1 MNNLV
6 FSLRN
11 VGKSRPG
18 ADGFCLHI
26 DGLDVVRGSLQALV
40 GPSGCGKSTALDL
53 LAGILRPDA
62 EAAAGAAAEAAA
74 GTAGG
79 AARVERAVQTGNPTL
94 AERAEPG
101 EAPSGRERRFLFSPT
116 PNAAN
121 DMLEK
126 WRKKDLNSLA
136 RLRQRHLGYV
146 QQTGGLLPFLTARDN
161 IMLRCSSLGC
171 VAERSQQIQGIVDGL
186 GIGRL
191 LKQYPATLSVGERQ
205 RVAIAA
211 ALAHA
216 PEMVLAD
223 EPTAALDPM
232 HARNALRIFANL
244 AKMMNITVLMVT
256 HSLEM
261 AVEAGFSPIRV
272 ALDQGGPGAISR
284 IDHRMEDSPAAH
296 DFGQQA
302 ERQGARQ
309 GVRA

>member
-1 MNNLV
+1 MNDLV

-62 EAAAGAAAEAAA
+62 EGSEN
-74 GTAGG
+74 
-79 AARVERAVQTGNPTL
+79 AARVERTVQTENSTL

-126 WRKKDLNSLA
+126 WRKKDLSSLA

-191 LKQYPATLSVGERQ
+191 LEQYPATLSVGERQ

-244 AKMMNITVLMVT
+244 AQMMNITVLMVT

>member
-1 MNNLV
+1 MNDLV

-62 EAAAGAAAEAAA
+62 EGSEN
-74 GTAGG
+74 
-79 AARVERAVQTGNPTL
+79 AARVERTVQTENSTL

-171 VAERSQQIQGIVDGL
+171 VTERSQQIQGIVDGL

-191 LKQYPATLSVGERQ
+191 LEQYPATLSVGERQ

-244 AKMMNITVLMVT
+244 AQMMNITVLMVT
-256 HSLEM
+256 HNLEM
-261 AVEAGFSPIRV
+261 AVDAGFSPIQV
-272 ALDQGGPGAISR
+272 TLDQGGLGAISR
-284 IDHRMEDSPAAH
+284 IDHRVEDSSAAP

-302 ERQGARQ
+302 ERQGELQGAR
-309 GVRA
+309 A

>member
-1 MNNLV
+1 MNDLV

-18 ADGFCLHI
+18 ADGFRLHI

-62 EAAAGAAAEAAA
+62 GATE
-74 GTAGG
+74 G
-79 AARVERAVQTGNPTL
+79 ATRQDTVKLADTMARQDST
-94 AERAEPG
+94 EPE
-101 EAPSGRERRFLFSPT
+101 EAPSRRERRFLFSPT

-121 DMLEK
+121 DILEK

-171 VAERSQQIQGIVDGL
+171 VTERSQQIQGIVDGL

-191 LKQYPATLSVGERQ
+191 LEQYPATLSVGERQ

-223 EPTAALDPM
+223 EPTAALDPV

-244 AKMMNITVLMVT
+244 AQKMNITVLMVT

-272 ALDQGGPGAISR
+272 TLDQGGADAISR
-284 IDHRMEDSPAAH
+284 IDHRMDDSPAAPG
-296 DFGQQA
+296 FELQG
-302 ERQGARQ
+302 ERA
-309 GVRA
+309 

>member
-62 EAAAGAAAEAAA
+62 EAAAGAA
-74 GTAGG
+74 GS
-79 AARVERAVQTGNPTL
+79 AARVERAVQTGSAAL
-94 AERAEPG
+94 AESAEPV
-101 EAPSGRERRFLFSPT
+101 EAPSRRERRFLFSPT

-171 VAERSQQIQGIVDGL
+171 VTERSQQIQGIVDGL

-191 LKQYPATLSVGERQ
+191 LEHYPATLSVGERQ

-244 AKMMNITVLMVT
+244 AQMMNITVLMVT

-261 AVEAGFSPIRV
+261 AVEAGFSPIQV
-272 ALDQGGPGAISR
+272 TLDQGGLGAISR
-284 IDHRMEDSPAAH
+284 IDHRVEDSSTAP

-302 ERQGARQ
+302 ERQGAQ
-309 GVRA
+309 P

>member
-1 MNNLV
+1 MNDLV

-62 EAAAGAAAEAAA
+62 EGSEN
-74 GTAGG
+74 
-79 AARVERAVQTGNPTL
+79 AARVERTVQTENSTL

-126 WRKKDLNSLA
+126 WRKKDLSSLA

-191 LKQYPATLSVGERQ
+191 LEQYPATLSVGERQ

-244 AKMMNITVLMVT
+244 AQMMNITVLMVT

-261 AVEAGFSPIRV
+261 AVEAGFSPIQV
-272 ALDQGGPGAISR
+272 TLDQGGPGAISR
-284 IDHRMEDSPAAH
+284 IDHRVEDSSAAP

>member
-1 MNNLV
+1 MNDLV

-62 EAAAGAAAEAAA
+62 EGSEN
-74 GTAGG
+74 
-79 AARVERAVQTGNPTL
+79 AARVERTVQTENSTL

-126 WRKKDLNSLA
+126 WRKKDLSSLA

-191 LKQYPATLSVGERQ
+191 LEQYPATLSVGERQ

-244 AKMMNITVLMVT
+244 AQMMNITVLMVT

-284 IDHRMEDSPAAH
+284 IDHRVEDSPAAH

>member
-1 MNNLV
+1 MNDLV

-62 EAAAGAAAEAAA
+62 EGSEN
-74 GTAGG
+74 
-79 AARVERAVQTGNPTL
+79 AARVERTVQTENSTL

-244 AKMMNITVLMVT
+244 AQMMNITVLMVT
-256 HSLEM
+256 HNLEM
-261 AVEAGFSPIRV
+261 AVDAGFSPIQV
-272 ALDQGGPGAISR
+272 TLDQGGPGAISR
-284 IDHRMEDSPAAH
+284 IDHRVEDSPTAH

-302 ERQGARQ
+302 ERQAERQ

>member
-1 MNNLV
+1 MNDLV

-62 EAAAGAAAEAAA
+62 EGSEN
-74 GTAGG
+74 
-79 AARVERAVQTGNPTL
+79 AARVERTVQTENSTL

-101 EAPSGRERRFLFSPT
+101 EASSGRERRFLFSPT

-171 VAERSQQIQGIVDGL
+171 VTERSQQIQGIVDGL

-244 AKMMNITVLMVT
+244 AQMMNITVLMVT

-284 IDHRMEDSPAAH
+284 IDHRVEDSPTAH

-302 ERQGARQ
+302 ERQAERQ

>member
-1 MNNLV
+1 MNDLV

-62 EAAAGAAAEAAA
+62 EGSEN
-74 GTAGG
+74 
-79 AARVERAVQTGNPTL
+79 AARVERTVQTENSTL

-126 WRKKDLNSLA
+126 WRKKDLSSLA

-171 VAERSQQIQGIVDGL
+171 VTERSQQIQGIVDGL

-191 LKQYPATLSVGERQ
+191 LEQYPATLSVGERQ

-223 EPTAALDPM
+223 EPTAALDPV

-244 AKMMNITVLMVT
+244 AQMMNITVLMVT

-272 ALDQGGPGAISR
+272 ALDQGGAGAISR
-284 IDHRMEDSPAAH
+284 IDHRVEDSPVAP
-296 DFGQQA
+296 DL
-302 ERQGARQ
+302 ERQGARP
-309 GVRA
+309 

>member
-1 MNNLV
+1 MNDLV

-62 EAAAGAAAEAAA
+62 EGSEN
-74 GTAGG
+74 
-79 AARVERAVQTGNPTL
+79 AARVERTVQTENSTL

-191 LKQYPATLSVGERQ
+191 LEQYPATLSVGERQ

>member
-1 MNNLV
+1 MNDLV

-62 EAAAGAAAEAAA
+62 EGSEN
-74 GTAGG
+74 
-79 AARVERAVQTGNPTL
+79 AARVERTVQTENSTL

-191 LKQYPATLSVGERQ
+191 LEQYPATLSVGERQ

-244 AKMMNITVLMVT
+244 AQMMNITVLMVT

-272 ALDQGGPGAISR
+272 TLDQGGAGAISR
-284 IDHRMEDSPAAH
+284 IDHRVEDSPAAP

-302 ERQGARQ
+302 ERQGAQ
-309 GVRA
+309 P

>member
-1 MNNLV
+1 MNDLV

-62 EAAAGAAAEAAA
+62 EAAA
-74 GTAGG
+74 
-79 AARVERAVQTGNPTL
+79 
-94 AERAEPG
+94 EPV
-101 EAPSGRERRFLFSPT
+101 EAPSRRERRFLFSPT

-171 VAERSQQIQGIVDGL
+171 VTERSQQIQGIVDGL

-191 LKQYPATLSVGERQ
+191 LEHYPATLSVGERQ

-244 AKMMNITVLMVT
+244 AQMMNITVLMVT

-261 AVEAGFSPIRV
+261 AVEAGFSPIQV
-272 ALDQGGPGAISR
+272 TLDQGGLGAISR
-284 IDHRMEDSPAAH
+284 IDHRVEDSSAAP

-302 ERQGARQ
+302 ERQGAQ
-309 GVRA
+309 P

>member
-1 MNNLV
+1 MNDLV

-62 EAAAGAAAEAAA
+62 KGSD
-74 GTAGG
+74 G
-79 AARVERAVQTGNPTL
+79 AARVERTVQTENSTL

-191 LKQYPATLSVGERQ
+191 LEQYPATLSVGERQ

-244 AKMMNITVLMVT
+244 AQMMNITVLMVT

-272 ALDQGGPGAISR
+272 TLDQGGPGAISR
-284 IDHRMEDSPAAH
+284 IDHRVEDSPTAH

-302 ERQGARQ
+302 ERQAERQ

>member
-1 MNNLV
+1 MNDLV

-62 EAAAGAAAEAAA
+62 EGSEN
-74 GTAGG
+74 
-79 AARVERAVQTGNPTL
+79 AARVERTVQTENSTL

-191 LKQYPATLSVGERQ
+191 LEHYPATLSVGERQ

-244 AKMMNITVLMVT
+244 AQMMNITVLMVT

-261 AVEAGFSPIRV
+261 AVEAGFSPIQV
-272 ALDQGGPGAISR
+272 TLDQGGPGAISR
-284 IDHRMEDSPAAH
+284 IDHRVEDSPAAH

>member
-1 MNNLV
+1 MNDLV

-62 EAAAGAAAEAAA
+62 EGSEN
-74 GTAGG
+74 
-79 AARVERAVQTGNPTL
+79 AARVERTVQTENSTL

-191 LKQYPATLSVGERQ
+191 LEHYPATLSVGERQ

-244 AKMMNITVLMVT
+244 AQMMNITVLMVT

>member
-1 MNNLV
+1 MKDLV

-62 EAAAGAAAEAAA
+62 EGSEN
-74 GTAGG
+74 
-79 AARVERAVQTGNPTL
+79 AARVERTVQTENSTL

-244 AKMMNITVLMVT
+244 AQMMNITVLMVT

-284 IDHRMEDSPAAH
+284 IDHRVEDSPTAH

-302 ERQGARQ
+302 ERQAERQ

>member
-1 MNNLV
+1 MNDLV

-62 EAAAGAAAEAAA
+62 EAAAGAA
-74 GTAGG
+74 GG
-79 AARVERAVQTGNPTL
+79 AARIERTVQTESTTL

-126 WRKKDLNSLA
+126 WRKKDLSSLA

-191 LKQYPATLSVGERQ
+191 LEQYPATLSVGERQ

-261 AVEAGFSPIRV
+261 AVEAGFSPIQV
-272 ALDQGGPGAISR
+272 TLDQGGLGAISR
-284 IDHRMEDSPAAH
+284 IDHRVEDSSAAP

-302 ERQGARQ
+302 ERQGAQ
-309 GVRA
+309 P

>member
-1 MNNLV
+1 MNDLV

-62 EAAAGAAAEAAA
+62 EGSDGAAQ
-74 GTAGG
+74 
-79 AARVERAVQTGNPTL
+79 VERTVQTENSTL

-244 AKMMNITVLMVT
+244 AQMMNITVLMVT
-256 HSLEM
+256 HNLEM
-261 AVEAGFSPIRV
+261 AVDAGFSPIQV
-272 ALDQGGPGAISR
+272 TLDQGGPGAISR
-284 IDHRMEDSPAAH
+284 IDHRVEDSPTAH

-302 ERQGARQ
+302 ERQAERQ

>member
-1 MNNLV
+1 MNDLV

-62 EAAAGAAAEAAA
+62 EGSEN
-74 GTAGG
+74 
-79 AARVERAVQTGNPTL
+79 AARVERTVQTENSTL

-101 EAPSGRERRFLFSPT
+101 EASSGRERRFLFSPT

-244 AKMMNITVLMVT
+244 AQMMNITVLMVT
-256 HSLEM
+256 HNLEM
-261 AVEAGFSPIRV
+261 AVDAGFSPIQV
-272 ALDQGGPGAISR
+272 TLDQGGPGAISR
-284 IDHRMEDSPAAH
+284 IDHRVEDSPTAH

-302 ERQGARQ
+302 ERQAERQ

>member
-1 MNNLV
+1 MNDLV
-6 FSLRN
+6 FSVGN

-62 EAAAGAAAEAAA
+62 EGSDGAAQ
-74 GTAGG
+74 
-79 AARVERAVQTGNPTL
+79 VERTVQTENSTL

-244 AKMMNITVLMVT
+244 AQMMNITVLMVT

>member
-1 MNNLV
+1 MNDLV

-18 ADGFCLHI
+18 ADGFRLHI
-26 DGLDVVRGSLQALV
+26 NGLDVVRGSLQALV

-62 EAAAGAAAEAAA
+62 EGYE
-74 GTAGG
+74 GTARLGSTK
-79 AARVERAVQTGNPTL
+79 V
-94 AERAEPG
+94 AESSEPVA
-101 EAPSGRERRFLFSPT
+101 APSRPERRFLFSPA
-116 PNAAN
+116 PDAN
-121 DMLEK
+121 NDVLEK

-171 VAERSQQIQGIVDGL
+171 VTERSQQIQGIVDGL

-191 LKQYPATLSVGERQ
+191 LEQYPATLSVGERQ

-244 AKMMNITVLMVT
+244 AQKMNITVLMVT

-272 ALDQGGPGAISR
+272 ALDQGGAGAISR
-284 IDHRMEDSPAAH
+284 IDHRVEDSSVAP
-296 DFGQQA
+296 DLEQQG
-302 ERQGARQ
+302 ERQGARP
-309 GVRA
+309 

>member
-1 MNNLV
+1 MNDLV

-62 EAAAGAAAEAAA
+62 EGSEN
-74 GTAGG
+74 
-79 AARVERAVQTGNPTL
+79 AARVERTVQTENSTL

-101 EAPSGRERRFLFSPT
+101 EASSGRERRFLFSPT

-244 AKMMNITVLMVT
+244 AQMMNITVLMVT

-272 ALDQGGPGAISR
+272 ALDQGGN
-284 IDHRMEDSPAAH
+284 H
-296 DFGQQA
+296 Q
-302 ERQGARQ
+302 RQRG
-309 GVRA
+309 GVN

>member
-1 MNNLV
+1 MTPLLELNAVSKQFGQHRVLDEV
-6 FSLRN
+6 SLTVN
-11 VGKSRPG
+11 PG
-18 ADGFCLHI
+18 EVIVIL
-26 DGLDVVRGSLQALV
+26 

-62 EAAAGAAAEAAA
+62 EGSEN
-74 GTAGG
+74 
-79 AARVERAVQTGNPTL
+79 AARVERTVQTENSTL

-191 LKQYPATLSVGERQ
+191 LEQYPATLSVGERQ

-244 AKMMNITVLMVT
+244 AQMMNITVLMVT

>member
-1 MNNLV
+1 MNDLV

-62 EAAAGAAAEAAA
+62 EGSDGAAQ
-74 GTAGG
+74 
-79 AARVERAVQTGNPTL
+79 VERTVQTENSTL

-191 LKQYPATLSVGERQ
+191 LEQYPATLSVGERQ

-244 AKMMNITVLMVT
+244 AQMMNITVLMVT

-272 ALDQGGPGAISR
+272 TLDQGGPGAISR

>member
-1 MNNLV
+1 MNDLV

-62 EAAAGAAAEAAA
+62 EGSDGAAQ
-74 GTAGG
+74 
-79 AARVERAVQTGNPTL
+79 VERTVQTENSTL

-126 WRKKDLNSLA
+126 WRKKDLSSLA

-244 AKMMNITVLMVT
+244 AQMMNITVLMVT

-284 IDHRMEDSPAAH
+284 IDHRVEDSSAAP

>member
-1 MNNLV
+1 M
-6 FSLRN
+6 
-11 VGKSRPG
+11 
-18 ADGFCLHI
+18 
-26 DGLDVVRGSLQALV
+26 
-40 GPSGCGKSTALDL
+40 
-53 LAGILRPDA
+53 
-62 EAAAGAAAEAAA
+62 
-74 GTAGG
+74 
-79 AARVERAVQTGNPTL
+79 
-94 AERAEPG
+94 
-101 EAPSGRERRFLFSPT
+101 
-116 PNAAN
+116 
-121 DMLEK
+121 
-126 WRKKDLNSLA
+126 NSLA

-171 VAERSQQIQGIVDGL
+171 VTERSQQIQGIVDGL

-191 LKQYPATLSVGERQ
+191 LEQYPATLSVGERQ

-244 AKMMNITVLMVT
+244 AQMMNITVLMVT

-272 ALDQGGPGAISR
+272 TLDQGGADAISR
-284 IDHRMEDSPAAH
+284 IDHRMDDSPAAPG
-296 DFGQQA
+296 FELQG
-302 ERQGARQ
+302 ERA
-309 GVRA
+309 

>member
-1 MNNLV
+1 MNDLV

-18 ADGFCLHI
+18 ADGFRLRI
-26 DGLDVVRGSLQALV
+26 DGLDIVRGSLQALV

-62 EAAAGAAAEAAA
+62 GEAAGAA
-74 GTAGG
+74 
-79 AARVERAVQTGNPTL
+79 RMKSPVL
-94 AERAEPG
+94 AESTQAVET
-101 EAPSGRERRFLFSPT
+101 PSGRERRFLFSPA
-116 PNAAN
+116 PDANN

-126 WRKKDLNSLA
+126 WRDKDLNSLA

-161 IMLRCSSLGC
+161 IMLRCVCLGC
-171 VAERSQQIQGIVDGL
+171 ATERSQQIQGIVDGL

-191 LKQYPATLSVGERQ
+191 LEQYPATLSVGERQ

-244 AKMMNITVLMVT
+244 AQKMNITVLMVT

-272 ALDQGGPGAISR
+272 ALDQGGAGAISR
-284 IDHRMEDSPAAH
+284 IDHRVEDSPVAP
-296 DFGQQA
+296 DL
-302 ERQGARQ
+302 ERQGARP
-309 GVRA
+309 

>member
-1 MNNLV
+1 MNDLV

-62 EAAAGAAAEAAA
+62 EGSEN
-74 GTAGG
+74 
-79 AARVERAVQTGNPTL
+79 AARVERTVQTENSTL

-191 LKQYPATLSVGERQ
+191 LEQYPATLSVGERQ

-244 AKMMNITVLMVT
+244 AQMMNITVLMVT

-272 ALDQGGPGAISR
+272 TLDQGGPGAISR

>member
-1 MNNLV
+1 MNDLV

-62 EAAAGAAAEAAA
+62 EGSDGAAQ
-74 GTAGG
+74 
-79 AARVERAVQTGNPTL
+79 VERTVQTENSTL

-244 AKMMNITVLMVT
+244 AQMMNITVLMVT

-261 AVEAGFSPIRV
+261 AVEAGFSPIQV
-272 ALDQGGPGAISR
+272 TLDQGGLGAISR
-284 IDHRMEDSPAAH
+284 IDHRVEDSSAAP

-302 ERQGARQ
+302 ERQGAQ
-309 GVRA
+309 P

>member
-1 MNNLV
+1 MKNLV

-62 EAAAGAAAEAAA
+62 EGSE
-74 GTAGG
+74 G
-79 AARVERAVQTGNPTL
+79 AARVEGTVQTENPTL
-94 AERAEPG
+94 AERAETG

-171 VAERSQQIQGIVDGL
+171 VTERSQQIQGIVDGL

-191 LKQYPATLSVGERQ
+191 LEHYPATLSVGERQ

-244 AKMMNITVLMVT
+244 AQMMNITVLMVT

-272 ALDQGGPGAISR
+272 TLDQGGPGAISR
-284 IDHRMEDSPAAH
+284 IDHRVEDSPAAP

-302 ERQGARQ
+302 ERQG
-309 GVRA
+309 VRA

>member
-1 MNNLV
+1 MNDLV

-26 DGLDVVRGSLQALV
+26 DGLDIVRGSLQALV

-62 EAAAGAAAEAAA
+62 GATAEAARPDSTVLTES
-74 GTAGG
+74 TARLDSTEV
-79 AARVERAVQTGNPTL
+79 AQ
-94 AERAEPG
+94 
-101 EAPSGRERRFLFSPT
+101 APSSRERRFLFSPA
-116 PNAAN
+116 PDAN
-121 DMLEK
+121 NDVLEK

-136 RLRQRHLGYV
+136 RLRQSHLGYV

-161 IMLRCSSLGC
+161 IMLRCCSLGC
-171 VAERSQQIQGIVDGL
+171 VTERSQQIQDIVDGL

-191 LKQYPATLSVGERQ
+191 LEQYPATLSVGERQ

-244 AKMMNITVLMVT
+244 AQKMNITVLMVT

-272 ALDQGGPGAISR
+272 TLDQSGSGTVSR
-284 IDHRMEDSPAAH
+284 IDHRVEDSPAAR
-296 DFGQQA
+296 DLGQQA
-302 ERQGARQ
+302 ERQGELQGAR
-309 GVRA
+309 A

>member
-1 MNNLV
+1 MNDLV

-62 EAAAGAAAEAAA
+62 EGSDGAAQ
-74 GTAGG
+74 
-79 AARVERAVQTGNPTL
+79 VERTVQTENSTL

-244 AKMMNITVLMVT
+244 AQMMNITVLMVT

-272 ALDQGGPGAISR
+272 TLDQGGPGAISR
-284 IDHRMEDSPAAH
+284 IDHRVEDSPAAP

-302 ERQGARQ
+302 ERQG
-309 GVRA
+309 VRA

>member
-1 MNNLV
+1 MNDLV

-62 EAAAGAAAEAAA
+62 EGSDGAAQ
-74 GTAGG
+74 
-79 AARVERAVQTGNPTL
+79 VERTVQTENSTL

-126 WRKKDLNSLA
+126 WRKKDLSSLA

-244 AKMMNITVLMVT
+244 AQMMNITVLMVT

-284 IDHRMEDSPAAH
+284 IDHRVEDSPAAH

>member
-1 MNNLV
+1 MNDLV

-62 EAAAGAAAEAAA
+62 EGSDGAAQ
-74 GTAGG
+74 
-79 AARVERAVQTGNPTL
+79 VERTVQTENSTL

-191 LKQYPATLSVGERQ
+191 LEHYPATLSVGERQ

-284 IDHRMEDSPAAH
+284 IDHRVEDSPAAH

>member
-1 MNNLV
+1 MNDLV

-62 EAAAGAAAEAAA
+62 EGSEN
-74 GTAGG
+74 
-79 AARVERAVQTGNPTL
+79 AARVERTVQTENSTL

-171 VAERSQQIQGIVDGL
+171 VTERSQQIQGIVDGL

-244 AKMMNITVLMVT
+244 AQMMNITVLMVT

-302 ERQGARQ
+302 ERQGAQ
-309 GVRA
+309 P